1 MATVLGDSP
10 KGPERHECVGWDEG
24 RATGKA
30 EGKAELLER
39 LLTKKFGALPDAV
52 RSQLM
57 SASDDELNE
66 WSEAVL
72 IAKTLGEVFSDA

>member
-24 RATGKA
+24 RAT
-30 EGKAELLER
+30 GKAELLER

-72 IAKTLGEVFSDA
+72 IAKTLGEVFSDT

>member
-24 RATGKA
+24 RAT
-30 EGKAELLER
+30 GKAELLER

>member
-24 RATGKA
+24 RATG
-30 EGKAELLER
+30 EAELLER

-72 IAKTLGEVFSDA
+72 IAKTLARCSAMPNF